1 MPDRGE
7 PDFRLARGVLGFF
20 LSLLSLDSS
29 SPLDAVFVF
38 ELINHRCRLCEPLL
52 GVLQHGQDVHPRG
65 ESFCASLSRA
75 LRSLDV
81 KLYRNGVNAV
91 AKMESEAA
99 ERAITTDKEAAEEA
113 DANCPVCGVAWS
125 EPNAQ
130 ESTLGPQCARCGK
143 KINGPL
149 PENKLPTPP
158 LQTSPNLFSR
168 LFAAGKQQS
177 PKTSH
182 AQADPPQKQITEQTN
197 EAQLAEALA
206 GVSQVPT
213 NKLHYFHCSAGAVP
227 FC

>member
-1 MPDRGE
+1 
-7 PDFRLARGVLGFF
+7 
-20 LSLLSLDSS
+20 
-29 SPLDAVFVF
+29 
-38 ELINHRCRLCEPLL
+38 
-52 GVLQHGQDVHPRG
+52 
-65 ESFCASLSRA
+65 
-75 LRSLDV
+75 
-81 KLYRNGVNAV
+81 
-91 AKMESEAA
+91 MESEAA

-213 NKLHYFHCSAGAVP
+213 NKLHYFHCSAGAVHFADRP
-227 FC
+227 SASMVGRAHLPDMRDPVDGRRRPDPLSGVAFGPLPALR